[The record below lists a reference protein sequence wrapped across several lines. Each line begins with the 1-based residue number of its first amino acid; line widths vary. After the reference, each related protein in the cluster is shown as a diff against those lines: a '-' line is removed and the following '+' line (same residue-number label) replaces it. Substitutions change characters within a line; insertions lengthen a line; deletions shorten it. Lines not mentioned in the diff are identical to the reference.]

1 MDRRIKGTCID
12 YTHDGKG
19 VIKINKIPTF
29 VPDLIVGEEAEV
41 LITKK
46 DKGFNLG
53 RRLELLS
60 VSEKRIKPLCPNY
73 KDCGGCQLQHMI
85 YEEQLRFK
93 QDRVREVLKRIG
105 GVEIETPLIHGMD
118 NPLRYRN
125 KVQVPIGMTYDGTI
139 VAGFFKK
146 KSHQIIDMQECFIED
161 VDADKLILTVKK
173 LIQKFKIEPCE
184 IHENRGIIRYVIVRK
199 SFSNNDLMVVFVT
212 RNEFFPKKDQLI
224 KELVEKHP
232 HVKTVVQNINPSHTS
247 VVLGNREKVLYGP
260 GYIMDEICGLKFK
273 ISAHSFYQV
282 NPKQTEVLYSK
293 AVEYA
298 SLTGKETVLDAYCG
312 VGTIGLIASKEAKKV
327 IGVELV
333 ASAIRDAKE
342 NAKNNNIN
350 NATFYNEDA
359 TKFILKEARERK
371 TKYDVMFLDPPR
383 DGCSQEFINSVL
395 SLEPQR
401 VVYVS
406 CDPSSLARDL
416 KQLKTKYVVEKV
428 ECVDMFPQT
437 YHVETVCLLTN
448 RSGRA

>member
-1 MDRRIKGTCID
+1 MERVIKGVCVD

-19 VIKINKIPTF
+19 VIKIDKMPTF
-29 VPDLIVGEEAEV
+29 VPNLIVGEEAEV

-60 VSEKRIKPLCPNY
+60 VSDKRVKPLCSNY
-73 KDCGGCQLQHMI
+73 KDCGGCHLQHMV

-93 QDRVREVLKRIG
+93 QLRVKEVLKRIG
-105 GVEIETPLIHGMD
+105 GVEIETPLIHRMD

-146 KSHQIIDMQECFIED
+146 GSHQIIDMQECFIED
-161 VDADKLILTVKK
+161 IDADKLILTVKK
-173 LIQKFKIEPCE
+173 LIQKLKIEPCE

-212 RNEFFPKKDQLI
+212 RGDFFPKKQQLI
-224 KELVEKHP
+224 RELVAKHP
-232 HVKTVVQNINPSHTS
+232 NVKTVVQNINPSHTS
-247 VVLGNREKVLYGP
+247 VVLGKREKVLYGP
-260 GYIMDEICGLKFK
+260 GYIVDEICGLKFK

-282 NPKQTEVLYSK
+282 NPKQTEVLYSR
-293 AVEYA
+293 AVEFA
-298 SLTGKETVLDAYCG
+298 GLSGKETVLDAYCG
-312 VGTIGLIASKEAKKV
+312 VGTIGLIAAKKAKRV
-327 IGVELV
+327 IGVEV
-333 ASAIRDAKE
+333 VSSAIKDAKE
-342 NAKNNNIN
+342 NAKTNNIS
-350 NATFYNEDA
+350 NAEFYNEDA
-359 TKFILKEARERK
+359 TEFILKEAK
-371 TKYDVMFLDPPR
+371 SKKNKYDVMFLDPPR
-383 DGCSQEFINSVL
+383 DGCSKEFIQSVL
-395 SLEPQR
+395 KFEPKK

-416 KQLKTKYVVEKV
+416 KLLKEKYEVSKV

-437 YHVETVCLLTN
+437 YHVEVISVLSLK
-448 RSGRA
+448 A